1 MNYDIYRPTISEIET
16 VRAFGE
22 DATTKLSLGIMSREV
37 TRVHEDSY
45 AIYLLFNLF
54 DFWIP
59 SFENLEGYVTVVKH
73 TVVFL
78 MGKYYYRLL

>member
-1 MNYDIYRPTISEIET
+1 
-16 VRAFGE
+16 
-22 DATTKLSLGIMSREV
+22 MSREV

-45 AIYLLFNLF
+45 AIYLLSNLF

-73 TVVFL
+73 SFFNGQIFL
-78 MGKYYYRLL
+78 STSVKMGVDVNVDFLNDSHQW